1 MNLKSNK
8 NIKDKKVVIGTCGVC
23 CSACRFFYTL
33 GCKCSAGTEEA
44 ARRKVRTNWDG
55 RGVLCLVCKCAVEK
69 GVAYCPKDCDKFPCD
84 KYREWHFPY
93 GESYLKMHER
103 RKKDEK

>member
-1 MNLKSNK
+1 MKQPIN
-8 NIKDKKVVIGTCGVC
+8 KKVIIGACGVC
-23 CSACRFFYTL
+23 CSTCRFHYTL

-44 ARRKVRTNWDG
+44 AKRKVRTNWNG

-69 GVAYCPKDCDKFPCD
+69 KVSYCPRDCKFFPCQ

-93 GESYLKMHER
+93 GEDYLKMYER
-103 RKKDEK
+103 RKKDEKDE